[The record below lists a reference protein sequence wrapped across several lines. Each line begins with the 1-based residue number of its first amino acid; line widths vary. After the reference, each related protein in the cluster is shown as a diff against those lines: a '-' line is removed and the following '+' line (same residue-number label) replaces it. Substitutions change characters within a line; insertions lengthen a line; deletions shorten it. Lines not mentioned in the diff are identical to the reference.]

1 MKPERMSVHAH
12 IAPPCCL
19 LQQKPVHRQGRHN
32 TTTTWRQFAPVV
44 KKAPLV
50 TIRVPLV
57 GYR

>member
-1 MKPERMSVHAH
+1 MKPERMSVPAH

-19 LQQKPVHRQGRHN
+19 LQQKPVHIQGQRN
-32 TTTTWRQFAPVV
+32 TTTARCQFAPVV